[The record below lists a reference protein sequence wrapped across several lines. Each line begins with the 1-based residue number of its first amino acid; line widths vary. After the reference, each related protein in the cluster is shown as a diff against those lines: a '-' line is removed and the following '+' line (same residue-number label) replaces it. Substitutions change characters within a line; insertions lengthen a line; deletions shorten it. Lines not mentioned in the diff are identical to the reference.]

1 MINVNN
7 YALKLRLTGQTK
19 PAKIIKTPASR
30 AFFENGPTRPNF
42 HFRAH
47 FAQPGT
53 ITSPKPL
60 FGRDRPQPVIL
71 NETAY

>member
-1 MINVNN
+1 MHLNLTNINP
-7 YALKLRLTGQTK
+7 AK
-19 PAKIIKTPASR
+19 PAQIIKTPASR
-30 AFFENGPTRPNF
+30 AFYENGPTRPNF

-60 FGRDRPQPVIL
+60 FGRDRPPPAIL
-71 NETAY
+71 NETAP

>member
-1 MINVNN
+1 MYKRLNLTKINP
-7 YALKLRLTGQTK
+7 AK
-19 PAKIIKTPASR
+19 PAKIIKTPASH

-42 HFRAH
+42 YFRAH

-60 FGRDRPQPVIL
+60 FGRDRPKLVIL
-71 NETAY
+71 IDIAP